1 MENQAIEI
9 PDKLC
14 NGCLFSVKL
23 EREALELACQDLL
36 DIVKYTNKTKDDLV
50 HYYVKKAVEKREKKM
65 RCKLTI
71 KCHGLNKHVISDK
84 YTLEELLELYESK
97 KEIDFNLIDG
107 SVIHGYLIGF
117 VQDRSQVM

>member
-1 MENQAIEI
+1 MENQAIEM

-50 HYYVKKAVEKREKKM
+50 RYYVNNAVEKREKRM

-71 KCHGLNKHVISDK
+71 KCHGLNKDVISDK
-84 YTLEELLELYESK
+84 YTLEELLELYESE
-97 KEIDFNLIDG
+97 KEIDFKLIDG

>member
-1 MENQAIEI
+1 MENPTIEM

-50 HYYVKKAVEKREKKM
+50 HYYVNKAVEKREKRM

-71 KCHGLNKHVISDK
+71 KCQGLNKNVISDK
-84 YTLEELLELYESK
+84 YTLEELLELYESE
-97 KEIDFNLIDG
+97 KEIDFKLIDG

-117 VQDRSQVM
+117 VQDISQVM

>member
-1 MENQAIEI
+1 MENQAIEM

-71 KCHGLNKHVISDK
+71 KCQSLNKHVISDK

-97 KEIDFNLIDG
+97 KEIDFKLIDG

>member
-1 MENQAIEI
+1 MENQAIEM

-50 HYYVKKAVEKREKKM
+50 RYYVNNAVEKREKRM
-65 RCKLTI
+65 RFKLTI
-71 KCHGLNKHVISDK
+71 KCQGLNKNVISDK
-84 YTLEELLELYESK
+84 YTLEELLELYESE
-97 KEIDFNLIDG
+97 KEIDFKLIDG

-117 VQDRSQVM
+117 AQDRSQVM

>member
-1 MENQAIEI
+1 MENQAIEM
-9 PDKLC
+9 PNKTCD
-14 NGCLFSVKL
+14 GCLFSIKL

-50 HYYVKKAVEKREKKM
+50 HYYAKKAVEKRENRM

-71 KCHGLNKHVISDK
+71 KSHGLNKNVISDQ
-84 YTLEELLELYESK
+84 YTLEELLELYDTRK
-97 KEIDFNLIDG
+97 VVDFKLIDG
-107 SVIHGYLIGF
+107 SVIRGYLIGF

>member
-1 MENQAIEI
+1 MENQAIEM

-50 HYYVKKAVEKREKKM
+50 HNYVKKGSRKEGKKDEM
-65 RCKLTI
+65 
-71 KCHGLNKHVISDK
+71 
-84 YTLEELLELYESK
+84 
-97 KEIDFNLIDG
+97 
-107 SVIHGYLIGF
+107 
-117 VQDRSQVM
+117 

>member
-1 MENQAIEI
+1 MENQAIEM

-71 KCHGLNKHVISDK
+71 KCQGLNKHVIYDK

-97 KEIDFNLIDG
+97 KEIDFKLIDG

>member
-1 MENQAIEI
+1 MENQAIEM
-9 PDKLC
+9 PNKTCD
-14 NGCLFSVKL
+14 GCLFSIKL

-50 HYYVKKAVEKREKKM
+50 HYYVNKAVEKRGKRM

-71 KCHGLNKHVISDK
+71 KCQGLNKNVISDK
-84 YTLEELLELYESK
+84 YTLEELLELYESE
-97 KEIDFNLIDG
+97 KEIDFKLIDG

>member
-1 MENQAIEI
+1 M

-36 DIVKYTNKTKDDLV
+36 DIVRYTNKTKDDLV
-50 HYYVKKAVEKREKKM
+50 HYYVNKAVEKREKRM

-71 KCHGLNKHVISDK
+71 KCQGLNKNVISDK
-84 YTLEELLELYESK
+84 YTLEELLELYESE
-97 KEIDFNLIDG
+97 KEIDFKLIDG

-117 VQDRSQVM
+117 AQDRSQVM

>member
-1 MENQAIEI
+1 M

-50 HYYVKKAVEKREKKM
+50 RYYVKKAVEKREKKM

-71 KCHGLNKHVISDK
+71 KCQVLNKHVISDK

-97 KEIDFNLIDG
+97 KEIDFKLIDG

>member
-1 MENQAIEI
+1 M

-14 NGCLFSVKL
+14 NGCLFSVKS

-71 KCHGLNKHVISDK
+71 KCQGLNKHVISDK

-97 KEIDFNLIDG
+97 KEIDFKLIDG
-107 SVIHGYLIGF
+107 SLIHGYLIGF

>member
-1 MENQAIEI
+1 MENQDIGM

-50 HYYVKKAVEKREKKM
+50 HYYVNKAVEKREKRM

-71 KCHGLNKHVISDK
+71 KCQGLNKNVISDK
-84 YTLEELLELYESK
+84 YTLEELLELYESE
-97 KEIDFNLIDG
+97 KEIDFKLIDG

-117 VQDRSQVM
+117 VQDRSQAM

>member
-1 MENQAIEI
+1 MENQAIEM

-50 HYYVKKAVEKREKKM
+50 HYYVKKAVEKRKKKM

-71 KCHGLNKHVISDK
+71 KCQGLNKHVIFDK

-97 KEIDFNLIDG
+97 KEIDFKLIDG